1 MACPLR
7 VGEIM
12 NTPPITAPPSA
23 SVLETARLMDTYGV
37 GSVVVVDE
45 EKRPLGLFTRREL
58 VWIVARL
65 ACDGLKEEIGSHMNK
80 SFPVLSREECIDA
93 AAMEMS
99 SYGVRHAP
107 VVDRMG
113 SVVGVVSLDDIAREV
128 ARRFQEFRERAVEEM
143 LRSEELVSR
152 LLGPLLRSAGP

>member
-7 VGEIM
+7 VSDVM
-12 NTPPITAPPSA
+12 STPPITAPPTA
-23 SVLETARLMDTYGV
+23 SVLEAARLMDTYGV

-65 ACDGLKEEIGSHMNK
+65 ACDGLREKIGSHMNK
-80 SFPVLSREECIDA
+80 SFPVLSQEECIDA
-93 AAMEMS
+93 AAMEMT

-107 VVDRMG
+107 VVDHTG
-113 SVVGVVSLDDIAREV
+113 SIVGVVSLDDIAREV
-128 ARRFQEFRERAVEEM
+128 ARRFEEFRERAVEEM
-143 LRSEELVSR
+143 LRSDALVSR
-152 LLGPLLRSAGP
+152 LLGPLLRSGGP